1 MTLGA
6 VKMKLNDINQKIYE
20 LQEDIEEFL
29 LELSG
34 ENYECRVYIE
44 GDTIRFKLE
53 SDLEFA
59 EIVMDEFENFFVEV
73 ETPTFKYGED
83 LLEYLEDLDI

>member
-1 MTLGA
+1 
-6 VKMKLNDINQKIYE
+6 MKLNDINQKIYE